1 MNRKGRVKL
10 EKENYADEI
19 ESVHS
24 EIGDNLDHF
33 VLRNELNLNNKF
45 FPIRS
50 KNNCAVKVIQI
61 M

>member
-19 ESVHS
+19 ENVHS

-33 VLRNELNLNNKF
+33 VLRNELNLNNNF
-45 FPIRS
+45 FQSNP
-50 KNNCAVKVIQI
+50 KTTVL
-61 M
+61 

>member
-33 VLRNELNLNNKF
+33 VLRNELNLNNNF
-45 FPIRS
+45 FQSNP
-50 KNNCAVKVIQI
+50 KTTVL
-61 M
+61 